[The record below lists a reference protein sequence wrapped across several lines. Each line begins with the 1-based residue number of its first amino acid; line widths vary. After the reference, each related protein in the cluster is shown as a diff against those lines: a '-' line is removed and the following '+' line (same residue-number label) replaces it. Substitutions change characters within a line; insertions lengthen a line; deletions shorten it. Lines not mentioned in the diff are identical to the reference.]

1 MREKFLNFIIAL
13 VGVIAGAAVAYL
25 IIVNPFA
32 KNETSI
38 SGTGIIRNTYTGDY
52 SKVVVDNSGIST
64 AVKKVYDA
72 VVMVQNYKSGKLQGS
87 GSGFVY
93 KTDSK
98 YGYIMTNQ
106 HVVEG
111 STSLKVML
119 TSNKV
124 VDADLLGG
132 DEYLDIAVIRIPV
145 GDVKAVATIGKTS
158 DIQLGDFVFT
168 IGSPVGEEY
177 FNSVTSGIIS
187 GLNRQVT
194 VSVKSQNDWLM
205 DVIQV
210 DAAIN
215 PCNSGGPLLNSNGE
229 VIGVNSLK
237 LVDSQIEGMGF
248 SIKIEDAMSHVSEL
262 ENGKSVERPLLG
274 INLLSV
280 SDKSMLYRYGISIS
294 DDIEDGVVV
303 ISVEKNTGAAKSD
316 LEKGD
321 VIVAIDGKEVKNAA
335 NLKYILYK
343 YKPGDK
349 IKVKYNRDG
358 KEKTTSVRLTKNSD

>member
-1 MREKFLNFIIAL
+1 MLIYL
-13 VGVIAGAAVAYL
+13 VEMNIW
-25 IIVNPFA
+25 I
-32 KNETSI
+32 
-38 SGTGIIRNTYTGDY
+38 
-52 SKVVVDNSGIST
+52 
-64 AVKKVYDA
+64 
-72 VVMVQNYKSGKLQGS
+72 
-87 GSGFVY
+87 
-93 KTDSK
+93 
-98 YGYIMTNQ
+98 
-106 HVVEG
+106 
-111 STSLKVML
+111 
-119 TSNKV
+119 
-124 VDADLLGG
+124 
-132 DEYLDIAVIRIPV
+132 IRIPV
-145 GDVKAVATIGKTS
+145 GDVKVVATIGKTS

-215 PCNSGGPLLNSNGE
+215 PGNSGGPLLNSNGE

-280 SDKSMLYRYGISIS
+280 S

-358 KEKTTSVRLTKNSD
+358 KEKTTSVTLTKNSD

>member
-1 MREKFLNFIIAL
+1 MREKILNFAIAL
-13 VGVIAGAAVAYL
+13 AGVIVGAIVAYL
-25 IIVNPFA
+25 IIVNPFSTGEA
-32 KNETSI
+32 AT
-38 SGTGIIRNTYTGDY
+38 GATGIIKNTYNGNY

-72 VVMVQNYKSGKLQGS
+72 VVMVQNYKNGNLQGS

-106 HVVEG
+106 HVVDS

-119 TSNKV
+119 SSNKV
-124 VDADLLGG
+124 VDATLLGG
-132 DEYLDIAVIRIPV
+132 DEYLDIAVIRIDV
-145 GDVKAVATIGKTS
+145 SDVKAIAVIGNTN
-158 DIQLGDFVFT
+158 DISLGDFVFT

-177 FNSVTSGIIS
+177 FNSVTSGIVS

-215 PCNSGGPLLNSNGE
+215 PGNSGGPLLNSNGE

-248 SIKIEDAMSHVSEL
+248 SIKIEDAMAHVIDL

-280 SDKSMLYRYGISIS
+280 SDKAMLYRYGISIN
-294 DDIEDGVVV
+294 DNIDYGVVV
-303 ISVEKNTGAAKSD
+303 ISVEKDTGASKSD
-316 LEKGD
+316 LDKGD
-321 VIVAIDGKEVKNAA
+321 VITAIDGKKVTNAA

-349 IKVKYNRDG
+349 IKVSYNRNG
-358 KEKTTSVRLTKNSD
+358 KEKSTSVTLTKSDN